1 MSADDVKTMT
11 YTFVVNT
18 EHGRRVYTGHVSSRS
33 PSTITMLLTT
43 PYDMAGRVVR
53 ISVQD
58 VISEHLAA

>member
-18 EHGRRVYTGHVSSRS
+18 ELGRRVYTGRVSSRS

-43 PYDMAGRVVR
+43 PYDLAGRVVR

>member
-11 YTFVVNT
+11 HTFVVNT
-18 EHGRRVYTGHVSSRS
+18 ELGQRVYTGRVSSRS

-43 PYDMAGRVVR
+43 PYDLAGRVVR
-53 ISVQD
+53 IAVQD